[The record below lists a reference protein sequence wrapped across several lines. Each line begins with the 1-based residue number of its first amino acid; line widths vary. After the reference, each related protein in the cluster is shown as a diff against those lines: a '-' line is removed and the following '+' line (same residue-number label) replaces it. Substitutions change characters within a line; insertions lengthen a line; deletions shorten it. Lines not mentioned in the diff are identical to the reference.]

1 MYLFDIKN
9 IIFLTFML
17 LNIFKLIF
25 LEKKLL
31 KNYTK
36 ILYCRKDFLFQKHY
50 SIHLIKLILN
60 SIFILF
66 FVVIAS
72 SAKAKYASFII
83 NENTKRIYHNT
94 NADTRNYPASL
105 TKIMTLYMIFDS
117 LKNKKISMNTKFKIS
132 KRAARQP
139 PSKLN
144 LSAGS
149 SITVRNA
156 ILALITKSAN
166 DVATVVAE
174 NLGKSERN
182 FAKLMTKKARKLGMS
197 RTTFKNASGLPNR
210 GQLSTARDMAVLG
223 MAIRKNH
230 PNFFKLFKTKSFV
243 YKGVKYTNHN
253 NLLSNYSGTD
263 GIKTGYTNASGFNLV
278 ASVERNGQRII
289 GVVFGGK
296 KARSRDK
303 HMISLLNKYFKTS
316 PSKPLVRIA
325 KPSEMPKVRPKIIVS
340 EKNVKSFKIP
350 PKTTKT
356 LYSENVQDD
365 WFVQIGA
372 FKNRLNAHKAARNA
386 RNIVPEQLG
395 NLPAS
400 LSKITKTNN
409 KNSNLEYLW
418 RVRFIELAENQARS
432 VCAELWT
439 SGLSCIPLP
448 SNNKS

>member
-1 MYLFDIKN
+1 
-9 IIFLTFML
+9 ML
-17 LNIFKLIF
+17 N
-25 LEKKLL
+25 
-31 KNYTK
+31 NCAK
-36 ILYCRKDFLFQKHY
+36 ILNYQKFFLFQNNY
-50 SIHLIKLILN
+50 SMRLIKLIFN

-66 FVVIAS
+66 FIAIVS
-72 SAKAKYASFII
+72 SAEAKYASFII

-105 TKIMTLYMIFDS
+105 TKIMTLYMVFDA

-149 SITVRNA
+149 SITVKNA

-182 FAKLMTKKARKLGMS
+182 FARLMTRKAKKLGMT

-210 GQLSTARDMAVLG
+210 GQLSTARDMAILG

-230 PNFFKLFKTKSFV
+230 SNFFKLFKTKSFV

-253 NLLSNYSGTD
+253 NLLSSYSGTD

-303 HMISLLNKYFKTS
+303 HMINLLNKYFKTS

-325 KPSEMPKVRPKIIVS
+325 KPSEMPKVRPKIIVA
-340 EKNVKSFKIP
+340 EKNVKNFKIP

-356 LYSENVQDD
+356 LYADSVQDD

-409 KNSNLEYLW
+409 ATNNLEYLW

-448 SNNKS
+448 SNNES

>member
-1 MYLFDIKN
+1 M
-9 IIFLTFML
+9 
-17 LNIFKLIF
+17 
-25 LEKKLL
+25 
-31 KNYTK
+31 
-36 ILYCRKDFLFQKHY
+36 
-50 SIHLIKLILN
+50 
-60 SIFILF
+60 
-66 FVVIAS
+66 VIAS

-105 TKIMTLYMIFDS
+105 TKIMTLYMIFDA
-117 LKNKKISMNTKFKIS
+117 LKNKNISMNTRFKIS

-144 LSAGS
+144 LSTGS
-149 SITVRNA
+149 SITVKNA

-182 FAKLMTKKARKLGMS
+182 FARLMTKKARKLGMS

-253 NLLSNYSGTD
+253 NLLSSYSGTD

-325 KPSEMPKVRPKIIVS
+325 KPSEMPKVRPKIIIA

-350 PKTTKT
+350 PKTNKT
-356 LYSENVQDD
+356 LYSENIQDD

-409 KNSNLEYLW
+409 ADNNLEYLW

-432 VCAELWT
+432 VCAELWS

-448 SNNKS
+448 SNNNS

>member
-1 MYLFDIKN
+1 M
-9 IIFLTFML
+9 
-17 LNIFKLIF
+17 
-25 LEKKLL
+25 
-31 KNYTK
+31 
-36 ILYCRKDFLFQKHY
+36 
-50 SIHLIKLILN
+50 
-60 SIFILF
+60 
-66 FVVIAS
+66 VIAA

-105 TKIMTLYMIFDS
+105 TKIMTLYMVFDA

-149 SITVRNA
+149 SITVKNA

-182 FAKLMTKKARKLGMS
+182 FARLMTRKAKKLGMT
-197 RTTFKNASGLPNR
+197 RTIFKNASGLPNR
-210 GQLSTARDMAVLG
+210 GQLSTARDMAILG

-243 YKGVKYTNHN
+243 YKGIKYTNHN

-263 GIKTGYTNASGFNLV
+263 GIKTGYTSASGFNLV

-303 HMISLLNKYFKTS
+303 HMINLLNKYFKTN
-316 PSKPLVRIA
+316 PSKPLVRTA
-325 KPSEMPKVRPKIIVS
+325 KPSELPKVRPKIVIA

-350 PKTTKT
+350 SKTTKT

-409 KNSNLEYLW
+409 ANNNLEYLW

>member
-1 MYLFDIKN
+1 MFR
-9 IIFLTFML
+9 
-17 LNIFKLIF
+17 
-25 LEKKLL
+25 
-31 KNYTK
+31 NY
-36 ILYCRKDFLFQKHY
+36 
-50 SIHLIKLILN
+50 IKLISFL
-60 SIFILF
+60 SAFLIIFI
-66 FVVIAS
+66 S
-72 SAKAKYASFII
+72 SAHAKYASFII
-83 NENTKRIYHNT
+83 NENTKRIYHNA

-105 TKIMTLYMIFDS
+105 TKIMTLYLVFDA
-117 LKNKKISMNTKFKIS
+117 LKSKKILMNTRFKVS
-132 KRAARQP
+132 KRATRQP

-149 SITVRNA
+149 KITVRNA
-156 ILALITKSAN
+156 ILALVTKSAN
-166 DVATVVAE
+166 DVATVIAE

-182 FAKLMTKKARKLGMS
+182 FARLMTKKARKLGMT
-197 RTTFKNASGLPNR
+197 RTTFRNASGLPNR
-210 GQLSTARDMAVLG
+210 GQLSTARDMATLG
-223 MAIRKNH
+223 IAIRKNH

-243 YKGVKYTNHN
+243 YKGIKYSNHN
-253 NLLSNYSGTD
+253 NLLGSYYGTD

-303 HMISLLNKYFKTS
+303 HMIKLLNKHFKTS

-325 KPSEMPKVRPKIIVS
+325 KPSELPKKRPEILIV
-340 EKNVKSFKIP
+340 EKNIKNFKIP
-350 PKTTKT
+350 PKVISRIT
-356 LYSENVQDD
+356 LNNVDDD
-365 WFVQIGA
+365 WFIQIGA

-400 LSKITKTNN
+400 LSKITKSSTNN
-409 KNSNLEYLW
+409 NLQYLW
-418 RVRFIELAENQARS
+418 RVRFVELAENQARS

-448 SNNKS
+448 SNNNS

>member
-1 MYLFDIKN
+1 MI
-9 IIFLTFML
+9 
-17 LNIFKLIF
+17 
-25 LEKKLL
+25 
-31 KNYTK
+31 
-36 ILYCRKDFLFQKHY
+36 C
-50 SIHLIKLILN
+50 
-60 SIFILF
+60 
-66 FVVIAS
+66 VS
-72 SAKAKYASFII
+72 SAHAKYASFII
-83 NENTKRIYHNT
+83 NENTKRIYHNA

-105 TKIMTLYMIFDS
+105 TKIMTLYLVFDA
-117 LKNKKISMNTKFKIS
+117 LKSKKISMSSKFKVS
-132 KRAARQP
+132 KRATRQP

-149 SITVRNA
+149 NITVKNA
-156 ILALITKSAN
+156 ILALVTKSAN
-166 DVATVVAE
+166 DVATVIAE

-182 FAKLMTKKARKLGMS
+182 FARLMTRKAKKLGMT
-197 RTTFKNASGLPNR
+197 RTTFRNASGLPNR
-210 GQLSTARDMAVLG
+210 GQLSTARDMATLG
-223 MAIRKNH
+223 IAIRKNH
-230 PNFFKLFKTKSFV
+230 PKFFKLFKTKSFI

-253 NLLSNYSGTD
+253 NLLGSYSGTD

-303 HMISLLNKYFKTS
+303 HMVTLLNKYFKTS
-316 PSKPLVRIA
+316 LSKPLVRIA
-325 KPSEMPKVRPKIIVS
+325 KPSELPKTRPKIVVD
-340 EKNVKSFKIP
+340 EKNIKNFKIP
-350 PKTTKT
+350 P
-356 LYSENVQDD
+356 EIINNIIQNDVEED
-365 WFVQIGA
+365 WFIQIGA

-400 LSKITKTNN
+400 LSKITKSSTNN
-409 KNSNLEYLW
+409 NLQYLW
-418 RVRFIELAENQARS
+418 RVRFVELAENQARS

>member
-1 MYLFDIKN
+1 M
-9 IIFLTFML
+9 
-17 LNIFKLIF
+17 
-25 LEKKLL
+25 
-31 KNYTK
+31 
-36 ILYCRKDFLFQKHY
+36 
-50 SIHLIKLILN
+50 
-60 SIFILF
+60 
-66 FVVIAS
+66 VVAS

-117 LKNKKISMNTKFKIS
+117 LKNKKISMDTKFKIS

-149 SITVRNA
+149 RITVKNA

-182 FAKLMTKKARKLGMS
+182 FARLMTKKARKLGMT

-253 NLLSNYSGTD
+253 NLLSSYSGTD

-303 HMISLLNKYFKTS
+303 HMINLLNKYFKTS

-325 KPSEMPKVRPKIIVS
+325 KPSEMPKVRPKIIIA

-356 LYSENVQDD
+356 LHAESVQDD

-409 KNSNLEYLW
+409 ANNNLEYLW

>member
-1 MYLFDIKN
+1 M
-9 IIFLTFML
+9 
-17 LNIFKLIF
+17 
-25 LEKKLL
+25 L

-36 ILYCRKDFLFQKHY
+36 ILSYQKYFLFQKRY
-50 SIHLIKLILN
+50 STHLIKLILN

-66 FVVIAS
+66 FIVIAS

-83 NENTKRIYHNT
+83 NENTKRVYHNT

-105 TKIMTLYMIFDS
+105 TKIMTLYMIFDA
-117 LKNKKISMNTKFKIS
+117 LKNKKISMNTKLKVS
-132 KRAARQP
+132 KRASRQP

-149 SITVRNA
+149 NITVKNA

-182 FAKLMTKKARKLGMS
+182 FARLMTRKARKLGMTRS
-197 RTTFKNASGLPNR
+197 TFKNASGLPNR

-223 MAIRKNH
+223 MAIRENH
-230 PNFFKLFKTKSFV
+230 PNFFKLFKTKSFA

-253 NLLSNYSGTD
+253 NLLSSYSGTD

-325 KPSEMPKVRPKIIVS
+325 KPSEMPKVRPKIIIA

-350 PKTTKT
+350 PKTNKT
-356 LYSENVQDD
+356 LYSENIQDD

-409 KNSNLEYLW
+409 ANNNLEYLW

>member
-1 MYLFDIKN
+1 
-9 IIFLTFML
+9 ML
-17 LNIFKLIF
+17 N
-25 LEKKLL
+25 
-31 KNYTK
+31 NCTK
-36 ILYCRKDFLFQKHY
+36 ILNYQKFFLFQNNY
-50 SIHLIKLILN
+50 SMRLIKLIFN

-66 FVVIAS
+66 FISIAS

-105 TKIMTLYMIFDS
+105 TKIMTLYMVFDA

-149 SITVRNA
+149 SITVKNA

-182 FAKLMTKKARKLGMS
+182 FARLMTRKAKKLGMT
-197 RTTFKNASGLPNR
+197 RTIFKNASGLPNR
-210 GQLSTARDMAVLG
+210 GQLSTARDMAILG

-243 YKGVKYTNHN
+243 YKGIKYTNHN

-263 GIKTGYTNASGFNLV
+263 GIKTGYTSASGFNLV

-303 HMISLLNKYFKTS
+303 HMINLLNKYFKTN
-316 PSKPLVRIA
+316 PSKPLVRTA
-325 KPSEMPKVRPKIIVS
+325 KPSELPKVRPKIVIA

-350 PKTTKT
+350 SKTTKT

-400 LSKITKTNN
+400 LSKITKTNYAN
-409 KNSNLEYLW
+409 NNLEYLW